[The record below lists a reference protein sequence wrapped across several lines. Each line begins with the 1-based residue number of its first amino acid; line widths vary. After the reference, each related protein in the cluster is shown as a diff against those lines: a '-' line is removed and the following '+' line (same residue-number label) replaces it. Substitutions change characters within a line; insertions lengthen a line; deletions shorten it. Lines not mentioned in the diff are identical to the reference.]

1 MEYEMDTI
9 VDWIYSSEKFTELKN
24 KLMSNGKTES
34 AATREI
40 GRLTQS

>member
-1 MEYEMDTI
+1 MDTI

-24 KLMSNGKTES
+24 KLMSNGKTVS